1 MLIRLL
7 SLKYV
12 YTGQYTGPVPGG
24 SRQKLEGT
32 RNTGHGTRDTGHRT
46 QDTDVRRNREMGPTL
61 KRGNKAGTSLNS
73 FSRVTATI
81 HVLQFYL
88 YILFRSAC
96 ICIEH
101 SFDFKAWEIF
111 RGNILEIFPF
121 FKMDK

>member
-32 RNTGHGTRDTGHRT
+32 RNTGHGTRNTGHGT
-46 QDTDVRRNREMGPTL
+46 QETDVRRNREMDPTL

-73 FSRVTATI
+73 FSRVTVTV

-88 YILFRSAC
+88 YIFVSLCMYLYRAFLRFESMGNFSGK
-96 ICIEH
+96 H
-101 SFDFKAWEIF
+101 S
-111 RGNILEIFPF
+111 GNLS
-121 FKMDK
+121 